1 MSGGLTL
8 TALLVV
14 CSLTTS
20 QWIPVSPDDIKP
32 AAPTDIIDI
41 VHLEAPL
48 CMKVYIILTVQW
60 NGSLDPFSV
69 T

>member
-1 MSGGLTL
+1 MSGGL
-8 TALLVV
+8 LLVV
-14 CSLTTS
+14 LITCSLAS
-20 QWIPVSPDDIKP
+20 AQWIPVSPDDIKR

-48 CMKVYIILTVQW
+48 CMASIFLFTFQW
-60 NGSLDPFSV
+60 NGSLDLFLA